1 MDAFVKIVL
10 ALIFGGILGA
20 ERERAGKA
28 AGLRTYMLVTLAS
41 TTFTIVAK
49 EAQVFFSASTY
60 DPGRI
65 LGQVILGIGFIGA
78 GIIIYQREH
87 VRGLTTAAG
96 LWIATAVGLL
106 IGIELYLLAL
116 VVTIIS
122 FIILAIFPLVEGKAE
137 GRESNH

>member
-1 MDAFVKIVL
+1 MDVFIKIFF
-10 ALIFGGILGA
+10 ALVFGGILGA
-20 ERERAGKA
+20 EREHAGKA

-41 TTFTIVAK
+41 TTFTIMAK
-49 EAQVFFSASTY
+49 EAENFFQTPNY

-96 LWIATAVGLL
+96 LWVATAVGLL
-106 IGIELYLLAL
+106 IGIEYYILAL

-122 FIILAIFPLVEGKAE
+122 FIILAVFPIVEGKIE
-137 GRESNH
+137 GNNNQ

>member
-1 MDAFVKIVL
+1 MDIFIKIFFS
-10 ALIFGGILGA
+10 LIFGGILGA

-49 EAQVFFSASTY
+49 EAEKFFQSPNY

-78 GIIIYQREH
+78 GIIIYHGEH
-87 VRGLTTAAG
+87 VRGITTAAG
-96 LWIATAVGLL
+96 LWVATAVGLL
-106 IGIELYLLAL
+106 IGIELYLIAL

-122 FIILAIFPLVEGKAE
+122 FIILAIFPMIEGKIE
-137 GRESNH
+137 GEKK

>member
-1 MDAFVKIVL
+1 MDTFLKILL
-10 ALIFGGILGA
+10 ALVFGGILGA
-20 ERERAGKA
+20 EREHAGKA

-49 EAQVFFSASTY
+49 EAQVFFQSANY

-78 GIIIYQREH
+78 GIIIYHREH

-106 IGIELYLLAL
+106 IGIELYVLAV

-122 FIILAIFPLVEGKAE
+122 FIILAIFPLIEEKIE
-137 GRESNH
+137 RGRDH